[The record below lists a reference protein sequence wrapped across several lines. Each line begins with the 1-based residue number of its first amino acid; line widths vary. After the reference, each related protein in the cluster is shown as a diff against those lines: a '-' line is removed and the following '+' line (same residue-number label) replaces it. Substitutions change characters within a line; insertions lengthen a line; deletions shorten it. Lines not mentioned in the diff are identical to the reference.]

1 MLKHLRVLIHE
12 RIILPI
18 TASNAPVAQLS
29 WGVAVGMFVG
39 LTPTMGVQMYLAAMI
54 WAVSRYILQ
63 FPFNLPVAVALVWIT
78 NPITVVPIY
87 YVFLATGSLLLQNG
101 EALNYAHFAESFERI
116 AALESAWDSIV
127 EGTRFLLVDLGWP
140 MVVGGLAYAIPGAI
154 LGYFLTFRLVTRHR
168 RQKALAANMGY
179 EQWQAINEV
188 MH

>member
-12 RIILPI
+12 RIMLPI

-63 FPFNLPVAVALVWIT
+63 FPFNLPVAAALVWIT

-101 EALNYAHFAESFERI
+101 EALNYAHFAESFGRI

-154 LGYFLTFRLVTRHR
+154 LGYFLTFRFVTRHR
-168 RQKALAANMGY
+168 RQKAAAANMGY

>member
-1 MLKHLRVLIHE
+1 MLKRLRALIHE
-12 RIILPI
+12 RIVQPI
-18 TASNAPVAQLS
+18 IASNAPVSQLS
-29 WGVAVGMFVG
+29 WGIAVGTFVG

-87 YVFLATGSLLLQNG
+87 YVFLVTGSLLLQHG
-101 EALNYAHFAESFERI
+101 EALSYAHFAENFQRI
-116 AALESAWDSIV
+116 AAMEDTLESIV

-140 MVVGGLAYAIPGAI
+140 MVVGGLAYAVPGAI
-154 LGYFLTFRLVTRHR
+154 FGYFLTSRLVTLHR
-168 RQKALAANMGY
+168 RQKAAAANMSY
-179 EQWQAINEV
+179 EQWRAVNEV